1 MRKLIAMIAAAV
13 AASATLPAATINLAN
28 ITGDTTLNNGDVATG
43 TLAGDYKISVA
54 AGATVTLRNAV
65 IEKNTGWACVNC
77 IGNATIV
84 LEGENTLHPLAA
96 PYPAIHVP
104 ANKTLTIQGSGSLAA
119 RGGSGSAAIGSG
131 NQIDC
136 GNIVIAGGTITA
148 RRGSGQTSAIGSG
161 FGSVCGNITISG
173 GSVTTIVGGDWG
185 NGIGAGQNGVCG
197 DILISGGTVYADG
210 DNYGAGIGS
219 SMLNSPDPN
228 VAVESRCGNIT
239 ISGGN
244 VTAISGIGAAA
255 IGSASGGSSGG
266 RSVCGD
272 ITISGGIV
280 NAIVRPTAVASYAS
294 VGIGA
299 GIQHASCGNIT
310 IGPGVTRVTATC
322 CTESR
327 CIPIGA
333 TKESTDHC
341 NVTCGTVTIDPH
353 LFDET
358 HETAATAN
366 PDVVTLTRTIESRI
380 VNLAAITGSVTVTN
394 GYTVTGELAG
404 NYKVTIAD
412 GATVTLW
419 DVTIEGKDSNLC
431 QWAGITCEGDATI
444 IVEGNNNITG
454 FYSGYPG
461 IYVPAGKT
469 LTIKGAG
476 FLRAASNAGAAGI
489 GGGNKATSCGNIV
502 IESGTI
508 EAVGKGSSGPGIG
521 GSTCGD
527 ITIRGGTVTATG
539 GTNAAGI
546 GSDNMG
552 TCGKITIAGG
562 TVNATGGKSA
572 AGIGGGCEGYCGQ
585 ITIGAGIARVVA
597 TCGESHDVPIGEG
610 MYGSCSGVSVAGG
623 LADDRGSPTRTI
635 SRDWDGNLA
644 TLTANVTIDENI
656 TIFGTL
662 GGNYEVS
669 IADGTTVTISN
680 AVINGVNSFS
690 CKWAGITCEGDA
702 TIILKGENIVRGYNE
717 DYPGICVP
725 VGKTLTI
732 RGDGSLAASSNG
744 YGAGIGGGFEIDC
757 GNIVVE
763 GGTIAATGGGYAAGI
778 GGGYDASCGDIT
790 VNGGTVVSTGG
801 DSAAG
806 IGSGWDGSCGDISF
820 GTEIVRV
827 TATAGGGCDNPI
839 GAGEDG
845 TSGDVII
852 AAVLKDNTS
861 GSTRTIEPKPII
873 DLSAVTVNTTIP
885 DGYVV
890 IGSHSGTNK
899 ITIADGATVVLRD
912 VSINADG
919 RNRSST
925 PWAGITCLGDATIIL
940 VGASTVKGCYEYWP
954 GIYVPENKTLTI
966 TGDGS
971 LTAAGGR
978 FYGAGIGGG
987 YGSGGA
993 CGNIG
998 ITGGAITAAG
1008 GGFAAGIGSGYQSS
1022 CENVFVAG
1030 GSVTASGGSG
1040 AAGIGGGYDGNCG
1053 NIGIT
1058 GGSVD
1063 ATGGSNAA
1071 GIGSGCCYEY
1081 GGYCHFIYIGSDIT
1095 RVVATCGEGCENPIG
1110 TGVDGE
1116 CDILSISTL
1125 LRDDRGHPTRT
1136 ITTSGYTVWAVE
1148 NGITGAWNMWD
1159 ANGIYNVFRYAFDK
1173 PTGVFTIIGIE
1184 FNEAG
1189 KAVVVTPPLV
1199 NGEGFALSILA
1210 TDRCDGKGAAATSYP
1225 LDPSGKT
1232 TIDETVSGSRFF
1244 RLKAQEE

>member
-1 MRKLIAMIAAAV
+1 MTKVFAFIIAAV

-84 LEGENTLHPLAA
+84 LEGENTLYPLTA

-148 RRGSGQTSAIGSG
+148 RGSGQTSAIGSG

-210 DNYGAGIGS
+210 DNFGAGIGS
-219 SMLNSPDPN
+219 NWINSLDPN

-255 IGSASGGSSGG
+255 IGSASGSSSVA

-310 IGPGVTRVTATC
+310 IGPGVTRVIATC

-333 TKESTDHC
+333 TKESTDNC
-341 NVTCGTVTIDPH
+341 NVTCGTVTIDSH
-353 LFDET
+353 LIDET

-444 IVEGNNNITG
+444 IVVGNNNITG

-489 GGGNKATSCGNIV
+489 GKATSCGNIV

-552 TCGKITIAGG
+552 TCGKITITGG

-572 AGIGGGCEGYCGQ
+572 AGIGGGCEGVCGQ

-597 TCGESHDVPIGEG
+597 TCGDSHDVPIGEG
-610 MYGSCSGVSVAGG
+610 KDGSCSGVSVAGG

-669 IADGTTVTISN
+669 IADGATVTISN
-680 AVINGVNSFS
+680 AVINGVNSS
-690 CKWAGITCEGDA
+690 GCKWAGITCEGDA
-702 TIILKGENIVRGYNE
+702 TIILEGANTVKGFYE
-717 DYPGICVP
+717 DYPGIYVP
-725 VGKTLTI
+725 ANKTLTI
-732 RGDGSLAASSNG
+732 KGDGSLDASSNG
-744 YGAGIGGGFEIDC
+744 I
-757 GNIVVE
+757 
-763 GGTIAATGGGYAAGI
+763 AAGI
-778 GGGYDASCGDIT
+778 GGGYEIACGDI
-790 VNGGTVVSTGG
+790 VINGGTIIATGG
-801 DSAAG
+801 
-806 IGSGWDGSCGDISF
+806 
-820 GTEIVRV
+820 
-827 TATAGGGCDNPI
+827 N
-839 GAGEDG
+839 
-845 TSGDVII
+845 
-852 AAVLKDNTS
+852 
-861 GSTRTIEPKPII
+861 
-873 DLSAVTVNTTIP
+873 
-885 DGYVV
+885 
-890 IGSHSGTNK
+890 
-899 ITIADGATVVLRD
+899 
-912 VSINADG
+912 
-919 RNRSST
+919 
-925 PWAGITCLGDATIIL
+925 
-940 VGASTVKGCYEYWP
+940 
-954 GIYVPENKTLTI
+954 
-966 TGDGS
+966 
-971 LTAAGGR
+971 
-978 FYGAGIGGG
+978 
-987 YGSGGA
+987 
-993 CGNIG
+993 
-998 ITGGAITAAG
+998 
-1008 GGFAAGIGSGYQSS
+1008 
-1022 CENVFVAG
+1022 
-1030 GSVTASGGSG
+1030 G
-1040 AAGIGGGYDGNCG
+1040 AAGIGGGQNAACGDITITGGDVTATGNEAGIGGGYEATCGNITISGGSVSATSDGSGAGIGGGNSGNCG
-1053 NIGIT
+1053 TITISGGTVEAT
-1058 GGSVD
+1058 GGSV
-1063 ATGGSNAA
+1063 AA
-1071 GIGSGCCYEY
+1071 GIGSGNL
-1081 GGYCHFIYIGSDIT
+1081 G
-1095 RVVATCGEGCENPIG
+1095 
-1110 TGVDGE
+1110 
-1116 CDILSISTL
+1116 
-1125 LRDDRGHPTRT
+1125 
-1136 ITTSGYTVWAVE
+1136 
-1148 NGITGAWNMWD
+1148 
-1159 ANGIYNVFRYAFDK
+1159 
-1173 PTGVFTIIGIE
+1173 
-1184 FNEAG
+1184 
-1189 KAVVVTPPLV
+1189 
-1199 NGEGFALSILA
+1199 
-1210 TDRCDGKGAAATSYP
+1210 
-1225 LDPSGKT
+1225 
-1232 TIDETVSGSRFF
+1232 
-1244 RLKAQEE
+1244 

>member
-1 MRKLIAMIAAAV
+1 MKKIFALLLSAV

-43 TLAGDYKISVA
+43 TLAGDHKISVA

-65 IEKNTGWACVNC
+65 IEKNTGWACINC

-148 RRGSGQTSAIGSG
+148 RGSGQTSAIGSG

-173 GSVTTIVGGDWG
+173 GSVTTIVGGDWS

-210 DNYGAGIGS
+210 DNFGAGIGS
-219 SMLNSPDPN
+219 SMINSPDPN

-255 IGSASGGSSGG
+255 IGSASGSSSGA

-280 NAIVRPTAVASYAS
+280 NAMVRSSATTYYAC

-299 GIQHASCGNIT
+299 GCVNASCGNIT

-322 CTESR
+322 CTVSR

-333 TKESTDHC
+333 TEESTDHC
-341 NVTCGTVTIDPH
+341 NVTCGTVTIDPR

-358 HETAATAN
+358 TETAATAN

-380 VNLAAITGSVTVTN
+380 VNLAAITGKVTVTN
-394 GYTVTGELAG
+394 GYIVTGELAG

-419 DVTIEGKDSNLC
+419 DVTIDGKDSNLC

-552 TCGKITIAGG
+552 TCGKITITGG

-585 ITIGAGIARVVA
+585 VTIGAGIARVVA
-597 TCGESHDVPIGEG
+597 TCGDSHDVPIGEG
-610 MYGSCSGVSVAGG
+610 KDGSCSGVSVAGG

-778 GGGYDASCGDIT
+778 GGGYDASCGDI
-790 VNGGTVVSTGG
+790 
-801 DSAAG
+801 
-806 IGSGWDGSCGDISF
+806 SF
-820 GTEIVRV
+820 GAWIVRV

-839 GAGEDG
+839 GAGADG

-852 AAVLKDNTS
+852 AAGLNDNTS
-861 GSTRTIEPKPII
+861 GSTRTIEPWPII

-885 DGYVV
+885 DGYMV

-940 VGASTVKGCYEYWP
+940 VGASTVKGCYEYYA
-954 GIYVPENKTLTI
+954 GISVPEDKTLKI
-966 TGDGS
+966 QGDGS
-971 LTAAGGR
+971 LTAAGGL

-987 YGSGGA
+987 YGSAGA
-993 CGNIG
+993 CGTIS
-998 ITGGAITAAG
+998 IEGGAITAAG

-1040 AAGIGGGYDGNCG
+1040 AAGIGGGYDGDCG

-1071 GIGSGCCYEY
+1071 GIGSGRCYEY
-1081 GGYCHFIYIGSDIT
+1081 GGHCHFICINSDIT

-1110 TGVDGE
+1110 AGVDGE
-1116 CDILSISTL
+1116 CDILIISTL
-1125 LRDDRGHPTRT
+1125 LRDDLGRPTRT

-1159 ANGIYNVFRYAFDK
+1159 ANGIYNVFRYAFNR
-1173 PTGVFTIIGIE
+1173 PTGEFAPIGIE
-1184 FNEAG
+1184 FNDAG

-1199 NGEGFALSILA
+1199 NSDGFEFSVVASDAL
-1210 TDRCDGKGAAATSYP
+1210 DGTGNAASYP
-1225 LDPSGKT
+1225 LEADGT
-1232 TIDETVSGSRFF
+1232 TLINETVSGSRFF
-1244 RLKAQEE
+1244 RLRAVEE